1 MIIGR
6 HRDSELST
14 AKNLP
19 QDWTEEFVRI
29 LSHTYSEQAIKDNC
43 FFDVHGLLFDEEV
56 VVIVSYIHH
65 HEHSASP
72 ISLFISHDIEGDI
85 KKMEKTLDSLVDFS
99 GLVFDD
105 IFGTTDWS
113 EYNPNWTE
121 NKFKNSN
128 YHYKITRE
136 NFSLT
141 LQAEAILSD
150 ETILDN

>member
-1 MIIGR
+1 MIVGR
-6 HRDSELST
+6 HRDSVLSS

-19 QDWTEEFVRI
+19 QDWTEEFIRV
-29 LSHTYSEQAIKDNC
+29 LSHSYSEQSNKDNC

-56 VVIVSYIHH
+56 VVIISYIHH
-65 HEHSASP
+65 NDHARAP

-85 KKMEKTLDSLVDFS
+85 KKMTKTLDTLVDFS

-105 IFGTTDWS
+105 IFSTKDWN
-113 EYNPNWTE
+113 EFVPNWTE
-121 NKFKNSN
+121 NKYKNSN

-141 LQAEAILSD
+141 LQAEEILKDSD
-150 ETILDN
+150 ALN